1 MIAYRTSLTAM
12 LMVGALCAG
21 CASHR
26 THEAGYTKQEARA
39 GADRN
44 VREDGPAA
52 EVSRARTL
60 IEQAEKSGGQQY
72 AAAEL
77 QSARTKLQ
85 LADSARDTRKGNKK
99 DRGVTARQQAEEAAA
114 DAELAVA
121 LAARGT
127 AEKSAAEVASGTSAL
142 RREAVRSETNEAP
155 LQVPVRPQGVDR

>member
-12 LMVGALCAG
+12 LVVGALCAG
-21 CASHR
+21 CAGHR
-26 THEAGYTKQEARA
+26 TKDAGYTKQEARA

-52 EVSRARTL
+52 EISRARTL

-72 AAAEL
+72 AATEL

-85 LADSARDTRKGNKK
+85 LADNVRDTRKGNKK

-121 LAARGT
+121 LAARGE
-127 AEKSAAEVASGTSAL
+127 AEKSAGEVAAGTSAL
-142 RREAVRSETNEAP
+142 RRESIRGETSEAP
-155 LQVPVRPQGVDR
+155 LQVPVRPEGVDQ